1 MSTLYFLIPIAL
13 VFCVLTLKLVLWAIH
28 SGQYNDLDRD
38 AHIIFED
45 TDTPNKDTN
54 DHRR

>member
-13 VFCVLTLKLVLWAIH
+13 IFCVVTLKLVLWAIK
-28 SGQYNDLDRD
+28 SGQYSDLDRD

-45 TDTPNKDTN
+45 NQVHNKGGD
-54 DHRR
+54 DD

>member
-13 VFCVLTLKLVLWAIH
+13 VFCVVTLKLVLWAIQ
-28 SGQYNDLDRD
+28 SGQYRDLDRD

-45 TDTPNKDTN
+45 DSTNPKDPM
-54 DHRR
+54 DE

>member
-13 VFCVLTLKLVLWAIH
+13 IFCVVTLKLVLWAIQ

-38 AHIIFED
+38 ANIIFED
-45 TDTPNKDTN
+45 DHADNKDAH
-54 DHRR
+54 DH